1 MPRIQILLI
10 LHAVNSV
17 LVTCHRRKKEG
28 LFLSVLFNDV
38 IQQGQRRFGTR
49 QGLSDLSSRSI
60 MVMWRCEN
68 PDERDGSKKPNN
80 FLLYHVFF

>member
-10 LHAVNSV
+10 LRAVNSV